1 MSSADSVDAAVLS
14 GISSTSWN
22 LNALRY
28 NVSRHR
34 RSDLSPIT
42 VSISQ
47 AAARFSSGN
56 PMNAENERAP
66 PCAVALGGSARE
78 RGL

>member
-1 MSSADSVDAAVLS
+1 MGSA
-14 GISSTSWN
+14 IWN

-34 RSDLSPIT
+34 RSDFRPST

-47 AAARFSSGN
+47 AAARSSPGN
-56 PMNAENERAP
+56 SMNAANERASP
-66 PCAVALGGSARE
+66 WVMDLGGAECE

>member
-1 MSSADSVDAAVLS
+1 MSSADPVDAAVLS
-14 GISSTSWN
+14 GMGSAIWN

-34 RSDLSPIT
+34 RSDFRPST

-47 AAARFSSGN
+47 AAARSSPGN
-56 PMNAENERAP
+56 SMNAANERAA
-66 PCAVALGGSARE
+66 PCDACLGGSARE

>member
-1 MSSADSVDAAVLS
+1 MSSA
-14 GISSTSWN
+14 SWN

-28 NVSRHR
+28 NVSRHC
-34 RSDLSPIT
+34 RSDFRPTT

-47 AAARFSSGN
+47 AAARCSSGSS
-56 PMNAENERAP
+56 MNAANERAA
-66 PCAVALGGSARE
+66 PCAVCLGGAVRE